1 MIMCQSGLQIF
12 NRAALEFKPRTKYHD
27 VIFGLCGTHFISK
40 ILNLFL
46 YYINAVPLY
55 LSVLSLEG
63 GLCFYDSFF
72 QFVLSHK
79 SVPALKDETF
89 RFVRS
94 KENAAAWLKII
105 TIKSCQ
111 VVN

>member
-1 MIMCQSGLQIF
+1 MCQSGLQIF
-12 NRAALEFKPRTKYHD
+12 NRAALELKERNKYH
-27 VIFGLCGTHFISK
+27 VIFGLCGAHFISK

-105 TIKSCQ
+105 TIKSSQ

>member
-1 MIMCQSGLQIF
+1 MCQSGRQIF
-12 NRAALEFKPRTKYHD
+12 NRAALELKPRTKHHD
-27 VIFGLCGTHFISK
+27 VIFGLCGAHFISK

-46 YYINAVPLY
+46 HYINAVPLY

-72 QFVLSHK
+72 QFALSHK
-79 SVPALKDETF
+79 TVQALKDETI

-94 KENAAAWLKII
+94 KHNATARLKII
-105 TIKSCQ
+105 MIKSCQ